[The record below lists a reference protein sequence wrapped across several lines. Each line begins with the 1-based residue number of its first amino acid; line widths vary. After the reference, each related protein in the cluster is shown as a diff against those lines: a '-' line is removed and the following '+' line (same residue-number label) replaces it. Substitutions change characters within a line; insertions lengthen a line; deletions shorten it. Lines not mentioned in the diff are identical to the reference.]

1 MSAIRSVLAASD
13 FSADA
18 AGAAQRAALLA
29 AEHGATLQLLH
40 VVGTD
45 VLSEI
50 RDRFR
55 NSDDVQQRLLEEA
68 RGRLDALADDV
79 QRLAPVTAERLVRT
93 GNVLGEILTA
103 ADHADL
109 LVLGAH
115 GVRPVRDLLIGTTA
129 ERLLRRSRRPMLVT
143 RQEARTSYRKVLVP
157 VDFSTHSIAALRF
170 AHQLAPNA
178 DLLVFHAYASPH
190 ESKLQETDVSEQLLK
205 QFHIDYRGQ
214 ALSNM
219 ENLRDKTA
227 TPVART
233 SFSVECGDAKTVVAA
248 KAADYG
254 ADLIVLGKHGRS
266 FVDELLLGGVTR
278 HAVARARC
286 DVAVVPDWPR
296 L

>member
-1 MSAIRSVLAASD
+1 MSAIRSVLAVSD
-13 FSADA
+13 FSVDA
-18 AGAAQRAALLA
+18 AAAAQRAALLA

-45 VLSEI
+45 LLSEI
-50 RDRFR
+50 RDRLR
-55 NSDDVQQRLLEEA
+55 NSDDIPQPLLEA
-68 RGRLDALADDV
+68 AGGRLDALADDLRKV
-79 QRLAPVTAERLVRT
+79 AAVTPERLVRK
-93 GNVLGEILTA
+93 GNVIVEILAA

-109 LVLGAH
+109 LVLGAQ
-115 GVRPVRDLLIGTTA
+115 GLRPVRDLLIGTTA
-129 ERLLRRSRRPMLVT
+129 ERLLRKSRRPMLVT
-143 RQEARTSYRKVLVP
+143 RQEARTSYRRVLVP
-157 VDFSTHSIAALRF
+157 VDFSTHSLAALRF

-178 DLLVFHAYASPH
+178 DLVIFHAYASVH
-190 ESKLQETDVSEQLLK
+190 ESKLQDTNVSEQLLK
-205 QFHIDYRGQ
+205 QFHSDHRQ

-219 ENLRDKTA
+219 ENFRDKTSIPA
-227 TPVART
+227 ALT

-248 KAADYG
+248 KAADCD

-278 HAVARARC
+278 HTVARARC

>member
-1 MSAIRSVLAASD
+1 M
-13 FSADA
+13 
-18 AGAAQRAALLA
+18 
-29 AEHGATLQLLH
+29 T
-40 VVGTD
+40 
-45 VLSEI
+45 
-50 RDRFR
+50 
-55 NSDDVQQRLLEEA
+55 
-68 RGRLDALADDV
+68 
-79 QRLAPVTAERLVRT
+79 PERLVRS
-93 GNVLGEILTA
+93 GNVLVEILAA
-103 ADHADL
+103 ADHADV

-143 RQEARTSYRKVLVP
+143 RQEARTSYRRVLVP

-190 ESKLQETDVSEQLLK
+190 ESKLQETNVSEQLLK

-227 TPVART
+227 IPVART
-233 SFSVECGDAKTVVAA
+233 AFSVECGDAKTVVAA
-248 KAADYG
+248 KGADYG

-278 HAVARARC
+278 HTVARARC